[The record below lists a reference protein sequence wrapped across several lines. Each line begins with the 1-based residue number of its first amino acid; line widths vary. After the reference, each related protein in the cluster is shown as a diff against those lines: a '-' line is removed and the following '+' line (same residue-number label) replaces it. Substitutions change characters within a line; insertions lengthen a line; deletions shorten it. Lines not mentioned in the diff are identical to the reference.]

1 VHLQVKWCLPKRNSR
16 CCWYRV

>member
-1 VHLQVKWCLPKRNSR
+1 VKWCLPKRNSR